1 MDQEREWSGRCRRAD
16 IDQVRGASLWMY
28 WSIIVGI
35 LAVVLYRFVYPRYSP
50 APLNALKSG
59 DMAVAPALKFL
70 TVPAAS
76 KHTATVIFVHVS
88 CRKRK

>member
-1 MDQEREWSGRCRRAD
+1 
-16 IDQVRGASLWMY
+16 MY

-35 LAVVLYRFVYPRYSP
+35 LAVVLYRFVYPLYSS
-50 APLNALKSG
+50 APRNALTSG
-59 DMAVAPALKFL
+59 DMAAAPALKFL

-88 CRKRK
+88 CQK